1 MQELLL
7 EKEYEQIA
15 ENMINGISFF
25 LPGFEGT
32 KEEGLRLIVDKQLSP
47 SVLGRSAFCEKMLEE
62 EIRLG
67 CKQYIILASGYDT
80 FSLRNDDKT
89 ISVFEMDLPELLADK
104 MQRIKRMGKE
114 TDSVF
119 VPCNLAESTWMGKLL
134 QSGYRPMQKS
144 FGSLLGISYY
154 LSKEE
159 FQSLLQRLSQFMAE
173 DSAICFDYPSKE
185 DSLESRTNRQLA
197 KEAGE
202 HMKAMYSDLELEEVL
217 SSCGFEKTIHLNQD
231 EITRQYFADYNNCNK
246 AYPMKAPTGVGYI
259 LAKKK

>member
-32 KEEGLRLIVDKQLSP
+32 KEEGLRL
-47 SVLGRSAFCEKMLEE
+47 
-62 EIRLG
+62 G

-80 FSLRNDDKT
+80 FSLRNEDKT
-89 ISVFEMDLPELLADK
+89 LSVFEMDLPELLADK

-114 TDSVF
+114 TDTVF
-119 VPCNLAESTWMGKLL
+119 VPCNLAESTWMEKLL

-159 FQSLLQRLSQFMAE
+159 FQSLLQRLSQFMAKG
-173 DSAICFDYPSKE
+173 SAICFDYPSKE

-217 SSCGFEKTIHLNQD
+217 SSCGFEKTMHLNQD

-246 AYPMKAPTGVGYI
+246 AQPMKAPAGVGYI